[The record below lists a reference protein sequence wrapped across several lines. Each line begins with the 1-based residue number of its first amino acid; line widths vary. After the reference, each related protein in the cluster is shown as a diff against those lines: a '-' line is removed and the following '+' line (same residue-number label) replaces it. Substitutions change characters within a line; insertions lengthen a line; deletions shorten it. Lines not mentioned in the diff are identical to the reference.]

1 MRKRCVVV
9 LMLLVCLTLFAS
21 ATAKA
26 QSSHRFVIRIPFDF
40 SIPSGI
46 LPAGTYAVERADPT
60 KPNVLMFKNTDNGSV
75 RLFITQ
81 RAEKGETSETSCLIF
96 KRWKSEYRLYQVW
109 VVGHQEGNQLP
120 TDNTTRAKGAAALVR
135 LKVSESKP

>member
-1 MRKRCVVV
+1 MLKQCVVV
-9 LMLLVCLTLFAS
+9 LMLLVWLTLFAS

-26 QSSHRFVIRIPFDF
+26 QSSNRFVIGIPFDF
-40 SIPSGI
+40 SVPSGI

-60 KPNVLMFKNTDNGSV
+60 KPDVLMFKNTDNGSV

-81 RAEKGETSETSCLIF
+81 RVEKGETSETSCLIF
-96 KRWKSEYRLYQVW
+96 KRWKSEYQLYQVW

-120 TDNTTRAKGAAALVR
+120 TDNTTRAKGAAAVVR

>member
-1 MRKRCVVV
+1 MRKLCVVV

-21 ATAKA
+21 STAKA
-26 QSSHRFVIRIPFDF
+26 QSSNRFVIRIPFDF
-40 SIPSGI
+40 FVPSGI

-96 KRWKSEYRLYQVW
+96 KRWKSEYQLYQVW
-109 VVGHQEGNQLP
+109 VVGQKEGNQLP
-120 TDNTTRAKGAAALVR
+120 TENITHAKGAAALVR